1 MGLSCGHGFP
11 SPTHHTPLTSFW
23 QPLPPLCTP
32 DDGPEPSPPV
42 TMEPLVTEWVS
53 GSGPWET
60 CWRQSLCAISSR
72 DSSADG
78 HSVRAV
84 CVRVV
89 SESGVCESG
98 V

>member
-1 MGLSCGHGFP
+1 MGTACLLPHPTLTCHLFG
-11 SPTHHTPLTSFW
+11 SPY
-23 QPLPPLCTP
+23 PPLCTL
-32 DDGPEPSPPV
+32 DSGPEPSPLV
-42 TMEPLVTEWVS
+42 TTEPLVTERVPVL
-53 GSGPWET
+53 GSWEM
-60 CWRQSLCAISSR
+60 CWRQSLRAISSR

-89 SESGVCESG
+89 CESG

>member
-1 MGLSCGHGFP
+1 M
-11 SPTHHTPLTSFW
+11 
-23 QPLPPLCTP
+23 
-32 DDGPEPSPPV
+32 
-42 TMEPLVTEWVS
+42 TEWVS

-60 CWRQSLCAISSR
+60 CWRQSLRAISSR

-89 SESGVCESG
+89 CESG
-98 V
+98 A